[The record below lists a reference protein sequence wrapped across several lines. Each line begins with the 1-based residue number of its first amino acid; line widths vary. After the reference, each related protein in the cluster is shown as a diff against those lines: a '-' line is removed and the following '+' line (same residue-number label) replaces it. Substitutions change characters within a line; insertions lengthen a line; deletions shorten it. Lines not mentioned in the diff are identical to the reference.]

1 MSSAMFSFHFVVLL
15 IVFLCVLAQAPKRRF
30 EYKLS
35 FKGPHLVQRDNSV
48 PFWEYF
54 GDALAG
60 DEGIRIT
67 PSLRSKKGSVWSK
80 NRLESKGWEIEAG
93 VRVTGR
99 GRIGADGMAIWFTEG
114 RGAASDNQLDNAVF
128 GAADKWKGL
137 GVFLDS
143 FDNDGQHNNPY
154 IMAVVNDGT
163 IAYDHQNLE
172 RTMGD
177 GSQQN
182 LGGCLRDFRNKPF
195 PVRVKIEYYNQIL
208 TVRVHNGLTN
218 NQNDF
223 EICMSASNVVL
234 PTSGY
239 IGISAATG
247 GLADDH
253 DVLYLLTHS
262 LHDPT
267 VDTSQVSEEERLK
280 FEKEFQQYQDELD
293 KAKQD
298 YQKEHPD
305 QKYEEEGEDQWFQSQ
320 NEKEMK
326 QIFDGQNMINN
337 VLREVNRKLDELMGR
352 QEMVISRINSMPV
365 GQGQQGGQVQGGGQQ
380 QISGGIQRH
389 EIDRLLNNQNSLLQQ
404 LGDLKY
410 TVNDI
415 QQKASSIQNQA
426 GGGGGG
432 VQDKMALHEM
442 KDKISGIGNDV
453 REILNKPQANLQCP
467 PPSSQGCLSST
478 VFFLA
483 LIVQFVLTIG
493 YMVYRS
499 NKEAQAKKFY

>member
-1 MSSAMFSFHFVVLL
+1 
-15 IVFLCVLAQAPKRRF
+15 
-30 EYKLS
+30 
-35 FKGPHLVQRDNSV
+35 
-48 PFWEYF
+48 
-54 GDALAG
+54 
-60 DEGIRIT
+60 
-67 PSLRSKKGSVWSK
+67 
-80 NRLESKGWEIEAG
+80 
-93 VRVTGR
+93 
-99 GRIGADGMAIWFTEG
+99 
-114 RGAASDNQLDNAVF
+114 
-128 GAADKWKGL
+128 
-137 GVFLDS
+137 
-143 FDNDGQHNNPY
+143 
-154 IMAVVNDGT
+154 
-163 IAYDHQNLE
+163 
-172 RTMGD
+172 D

-195 PVRVKIEYYNQIL
+195 PVRVKIEYYNQLL

-253 DVLYLLTHS
+253 DVLYLLTHT

-267 VDTSQVSEEERLK
+267 VDTSHVSEEERLK

-305 QKYEEEGEDQWFQSQ
+305 QKYEDGEDDQWFQSQ

-352 QEMVISRINSMPV
+352 QEMIISRVNSMPV
-365 GQGQQGGQVQGGGQQ
+365 GQGQQGQVQGGGQQ
-380 QISGGIQRH
+380 QISAGAIQRH
-389 EIDRLLNNQNSLLQQ
+389 EVDRILNNQNSLIQQ
-404 LGDLKY
+404 ISDLKY
-410 TVNDI
+410 VVNDI
-415 QQKASSIQNQA
+415 QHKANTIQNQA
-426 GGGGGG
+426 SGGGGGG
-432 VQDKMALHEM
+432 SVQDKMVLHEL
-442 KDKISGIGNDV
+442 KDKMSGVSSDV
-453 REILNKPQANLQCP
+453 REILNRPQANLQCP
-467 PPSSQGCLSST
+467 PPSSSQGCLSST
-478 VFFLA
+478 VFFFA
-483 LIVQFVLTIG
+483 LVVQFILTIG

>member
-1 MSSAMFSFHFVVLL
+1 MSSAMFSFHFLL
-15 IVFLCVLAQAPKRRF
+15 FIIAFLCVVAQAPKRRF

-80 NRLESKGWEIEAG
+80 NKLESKGWEIEAG

-99 GRIGADGMAIWFTEG
+99 GRIGADGLAIWFTEG
-114 RGAASDNQLDNAVF
+114 RGSKTDNQVDNVVF
-128 GAADKWKGL
+128 GAADKWNGL

-163 IAYDHQNLE
+163 IAYDHHN
-172 RTMGD
+172 D
-177 GSQQN
+177 GSTQN

-234 PTSGY
+234 PASGY

-253 DVLYLLTHS
+253 DILYLSTHS

-267 VDTSQVSEEERLK
+267 VDTSQVSEEERQK
-280 FEKEFQQYQDELD
+280 FEQEFKQYQDELD

-305 QKYEEEGEDQWFQSQ
+305 EKKDEYYEGGDDQWFQSQ

-326 QIFDGQNMINN
+326 QIFDGQNIINN

-352 QEMVISRINSMPV
+352 QEMVISRINAMPV
-365 GQGQQGGQVQGGGQQ
+365 GQGQAPQQVQGGGQQ
-380 QISGGIQRH
+380 QVAGSPIQRH
-389 EIDRLLNNQNSLLQQ
+389 EVDRLINNQNSLLQQ
-404 LGDLKY
+404 IGDLKY
-410 TVNDI
+410 IINDV
-415 QQKASSIQNQA
+415 QQKAIAIQNQA
-426 GGGGGG
+426 GTGGG

-442 KDKISGIGNDV
+442 KDRISNVAND
-453 REILNKPQANLQCP
+453 IQLLINKPQANLQCP
-467 PPSSQGCLSST
+467 PPSPSNNCLSSS
-478 VFFLA
+478 VFFVA
-483 LIVQFVLTIG
+483 LVIQFVLTIG